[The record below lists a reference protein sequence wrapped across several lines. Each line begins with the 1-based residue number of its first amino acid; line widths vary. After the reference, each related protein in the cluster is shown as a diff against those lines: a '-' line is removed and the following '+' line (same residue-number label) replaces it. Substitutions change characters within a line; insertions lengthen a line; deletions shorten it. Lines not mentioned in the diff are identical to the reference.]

1 MRVAVI
7 MRANGLRSC
16 VAVSDA
22 YHVFRIRRLL
32 EREGIGP
39 VHVSPRPD
47 SKPRTEIQRAFA
59 VLREGQQLPAWRVGV
74 T

>member
-1 MRVAVI
+1 

-22 YHVFRIRRLL
+22 YHVFRIKKLL
-32 EREGIGP
+32 EHEGIGP
-39 VHVSPRPD
+39 VYVAPRPD
-47 SKPRTEIQRAFA
+47 SRPHGVVQRAYA
-59 VLREGQQLPAWRVGV
+59 ALREACSYLLWKLGM

>member
-1 MRVAVI
+1 

-22 YHVFRIRRLL
+22 YHVFRIKKLL
-32 EREGIGP
+32 EHEGIGP
-39 VHVSPRPD
+39 VYVSPRPD
-47 SKPRTEIQRAFA
+47 SRPHSVAQRGFA
-59 VLREGQQLPAWRVGV
+59 LLREASSYLLWKLGA